1 MLFPHLVFFFLVF
14 YAVSL
19 VQICFQVRI
28 AFRIIL
34 LSRGGYGLR
43 LTAKLGFYSVFKL
56 FLTKLEERKCLFEKK
71 ISYYQDFYWIF
82 ACLQKLLSSY
92 SSAFRI
98 SLFFFA
104 STSTLLTLLAS
115 FKKSFHNKNNL
126 YFRKGGGAHF
136 YVLLVTFIRFVYFL
150 FCSFFY
156 LSCLAF
162 FVGVIL
168 LC

>member
-1 MLFPHLVFFFLVF
+1 MLFSLFFLVF
-14 YAVSL
+14 FAVSL
-19 VQICFQVRI
+19 VQNSFQVRI

-56 FLTKLEERKCLFEKK
+56 FLTKLEEIKCLFEKK
-71 ISYYQDFYWIF
+71 LSYYQDFYWIF
-82 ACLQKLLSSY
+82 ACLQKLLSS

-150 FCSFFY
+150 FCSFFFH
-156 LSCLAF
+156 SCLAF